1 MQMTPALELF
11 KKYRGLSVTLAIVAL
26 PGVIIIPF
34 PSFVIDFLLAFMFAT
49 SIMVLL
55 TTIYIDTPL
64 KFSVFPS
71 LLLVVTLFRLVLN
84 IATTRL
90 ILVNA
95 PTKGEDAAGGVI
107 KAFGTFVAGDDPLI
121 GVIMFLILII
131 VQFVV
136 ITKGATRISEVA
148 ARFTLDAMPGK
159 QMAIDADLNSGLIE
173 EVEARQRR
181 EDISREADFY
191 GAMDGASKFVRGD
204 AVAGLI
210 ITAINILGGFLIG
223 WLRYGMD
230 AATALETFTKLTI
243 GDGLVSQ
250 IPAFIIAIAAGLIVT
265 RAASTEELGE
275 EFLSQ
280 LLTRPGP
287 LAVASGF
294 LMVMAITGLP
304 AVPMV
309 GLSVAAGGL
318 AWLMRDL
325 QSEEEKAKAVEASE
339 EKREPEKVEGLLK
352 VDPMEI
358 EIGYGLIRLVDQNQG
373 GDLLDR
379 VTMIRRQMALELGLV
394 VPPIRIRDNMQLEP
408 NQYVFKMHG
417 VEVDRNF
424 CMADHHLAMDAG
436 LATGRLEGTEATE
449 PAFGL
454 PAVWISEGQRQKA
467 EAMGYT
473 VVDAPTVMAT
483 HLTETIKKNASELLT
498 REDVNKLLE
507 NLKESS
513 PTVVNELVPEVL
525 KPGEVQKVLQLLLA
539 ERVSIRNLSKIL
551 EVLSEY
557 APKTKEPQIL
567 SEYVRNAL
575 APIICKD
582 ALEEDGKIYCIT
594 LDPKLEDAIAAGIQ
608 HTEQGSYLSLPP
620 VTLNKIVDVITEALE
635 VLLNS
640 GHNPVVLT
648 SPQIRFHVNKI
659 CEGIQHGISVLSYNE
674 IVRGTEVES
683 MGTASMAD

>member
-1 MQMTPALELF
+1 MTSLMETF
-11 KKYRGLSVTLAIVAL
+11 KKYRGLAVTIAIVAL
-26 PGVIIIPF
+26 PAVIIIPF
-34 PSFVIDFLLAFMFAT
+34 PPVVIDLLLTFMFAMA
-49 SIMVLL
+49 IMILL

-71 LLLVVTLFRLVLN
+71 LLLVITLFRLVLN

-95 PTKGEDAAGGVI
+95 PTKGEEAAGGVI
-107 KAFGTFVAGDDPLI
+107 KAFGTFVAGQDPII
-121 GVIMFLILII
+121 GVVMFLILII

-159 QMAIDADLNSGLIE
+159 QMAIDADLNSGLIDE
-173 EVEARQRR
+173 AQARQRR
-181 EDISREADFY
+181 DDISREADFY

-204 AVAGLI
+204 AIAGLI
-210 ITAINILGGFLIG
+210 ITVINILGGFFIG
-223 WLRYGMD
+223 WLRHSMD
-230 AATALETFTKLTI
+230 WASALETFTKLTI

-275 EFLSQ
+275 EFVGQLLSQ
-280 LLTRPGP
+280 PRS

-294 LMVMAITGLP
+294 LAVMALTGLP
-304 AVPMV
+304 AIPMM
-309 GLSVAAGGL
+309 GLSVAAAGL
-318 AWLMRDL
+318 AWLMRDIE
-325 QSEEEKAKAVEASE
+325 QKEERTRKAEVLE
-339 EKREPEKVEGLLK
+339 EQREPEKVEGLLK

-358 EIGYGLIRLVDQNQG
+358 EIGYGLIRLVDQTQG

-408 NQYVFKMHG
+408 NQYLFKIHG

-424 CMADHHLAMDAG
+424 CMADHHLAMDPG
-436 LATGRLEGTEATE
+436 LATGRIEGTEATE
-449 PAFGL
+449 PAYGL
-454 PAVWISEGQRQKA
+454 PAVWITEAQRQKA

-483 HLTETIKKNASELLT
+483 HLNETIKKNAAELLT

-507 NLKESS
+507 NLKETN
-513 PTVVNELVPEVL
+513 PTVVGELVPDVM
-525 KPGEVQKVLQLLLA
+525 KPGEIQKVLHGLLS
-539 ERVSIRNLSKIL
+539 EQVSIRNLAKIL

-557 APKTKEPQIL
+557 APKTKEVQIL
-567 SEYVRNAL
+567 TEYVRNSL
-575 APIICKD
+575 APIICK
-582 ALEEDGKIYCIT
+582 ACLEEDGKIYCIT
-594 LDPKLEDAIAAGIQ
+594 LDPNLEETIASGIQ

-620 VTLNKIVDVITEALE
+620 VTLNKIVDVLTVELE
-635 VLLNS
+635 GLLNA
-640 GHNPVVLT
+640 GHNPVALT
-648 SPQIRFHVNKI
+648 SPQIRYHVHKI
-659 CEGIQHGISVLSYNE
+659 CEGVQHGITVLSYNE
-674 IVRGTEVES
+674 IVRGTPVES
-683 MGTASMAD
+683 LGTATLAGD